1 MNEEI
6 SLADE
11 LRSHLQAE
19 ETPEPIDAP
28 TEVAE
33 TTTEPETAETR
44 ARDENGKFVKVEAKA
59 VEPTA
64 EVAPVATPEAT
75 EAQPQEVT
83 VSRPPATWSATAK
96 AEFARLPDVVRN
108 EIAKRE
114 ADFSRGIQQYAEKAK
129 VADRYNAE
137 IQPYEPMFRSLNA
150 TPEQFMRDAL
160 NTEYKLRT
168 ISSQEKTHMLL
179 QYAQHY
185 GADLSIIPQLLGTQ
199 PTTEVGQPDIEALVR
214 QSVQQLVNPLAQKV
228 QTWEQ
233 QSVQASQRQQQA
245 LETEIEG
252 QIDAFQNAV
261 DESGQPKHLFFGNV
275 RGTMSALIERG
286 EATSLE
292 QAYEMACYANNEV
305 RASLIAQE
313 QSKAEAKRLDEAKR
327 KAAEA
332 KRASFDV
339 SGQGGVGIADTSKLS
354 IADELRSHLRGNSR
368 M

>member
-1 MNEEI
+1 MSEEL

-19 ETPEPIDAP
+19 TPE
-28 TEVAE
+28 EVV
-33 TTTEPETAETR
+33 EPEIADIPVEPAEPV
-44 ARDENGKFVKVEAKA
+44 AAEVPKEEAKEETKA
-59 VEPTA
+59 
-64 EVAPVATPEAT
+64 EAT
-75 EAQPQEVT
+75 EAPAEAKAEEQPHESS

-96 AEFARLPDVVRN
+96 AEFGKLPDVVRN

-129 VADRYNAE
+129 LADRYTAE
-137 IQPYEPMFRSLNA
+137 IQPYDAMFRSLNA
-150 TPEQFMRDAL
+150 SPEQFMRDAL

-168 ISSQEKTHMLL
+168 ISPQEKTQMLL

-199 PTTEVGQPDIEALVR
+199 PREEGGQPDIEALVR

-233 QSVQASQRQQQA
+233 QTAQASQRQYQA
-245 LETEIEG
+245 LEAEVGG
-252 QIDAFQNAV
+252 QIEAFQNAV
-261 DESGQPKHLFFGNV
+261 DESGQPKHLFFENV
-275 RGTMSALIERG
+275 RGAMSGYIERG
-286 EATSLE
+286 EAANLE

-305 RASLIAQE
+305 RTALIAQE

-327 KAAEA
+327 RAAA
-332 KRASFDV
+332 SKHASFDV

-354 IADELRSHLRGNSR
+354 IADEIRAQLRGNTR